1 MKLSIRDYR
10 GVEHAD
16 IQVAPIALVT
26 GLNGAGKTSII
37 MAAGAV
43 LTSTPMPA
51 GMPKK
56 DAALLVR
63 GGAGEAKAS
72 ITGAEGVT
80 SITWPAAEPIR
91 DGRNPFSS
99 EYAAGLSHVLDLDAN
114 GRAKVLSQ
122 YLKTMPTKEEFAR
135 ALADTEVAWAT
146 SGIGTQAEAPAIKA
160 LNLDPMN
167 QRDVAVYRIVEKVWP
182 EIEANG
188 WDGALKN
195 GETTRAKMK
204 GAWEQIA
211 GKKWGEK
218 IAAAWAPAGYDDIPA
233 GATEQHLADSVT
245 VAKAE
250 LESTIRRAA
259 VAALDLD
266 GLRAKADGLAAA
278 EKVESTAKALKNRLY
293 DEVMEWSKKAPPL
306 VPEAPMACPHCGGS
320 VAHQDGALVKAAAG
334 SVDAEAVD
342 TIKKAR
348 AEFDAQHAEA
358 EKAFSSAKADHE
370 KAFQEANA
378 ARAAKVKLEE
388 ATAAGESATEED
400 VAQAKAALA
409 AAEAALKAFTAKR
422 EADAKHKAIMQNQA
436 ILDIMAPDGLR
447 KRKLTRVL
455 ETFNEERLL
464 PLCQD
469 AGFKPVTIGDDLQ
482 ARYGGRPL
490 HLCSESEQYRT
501 RVVVQVAM
509 AQIDS
514 SAMVVIDGADVLDP
528 KGRNG
533 LLNLLL
539 GSDVPALVG
548 MTVAAADK
556 APDLAAHELG
566 ATYWVEGGQCQ
577 PVGSVKQGR
586 AA

>member
-1 MKLSIRDYR
+1 MQLSIRDYR
-10 GVEHAD
+10 GVERAD

-37 MAAGAV
+37 MAAAAV

-63 GGAGEAKAS
+63 SGAGESKAS
-72 ITGAEGVT
+72 ITGPEGVT

-91 DGRNPFSS
+91 DGRNPFAS
-99 EYAAGLSHVLDLDAN
+99 EYAAGLSHVLDLDVN

-122 YLKTMPTKEEFAR
+122 YLKTMPTKAEFAR
-135 ALADTEVAWAT
+135 ALADTDVAWAI
-146 SGIGTQAEAPAIKA
+146 SGVGTQAEAPAIKA
-160 LNLDPMN
+160 LGLDPMN

-182 EIEANG
+182 EIESGG
-188 WDGALKN
+188 WDGALKS

-204 GAWEQIA
+204 GAWEQIT

-218 IAAAWAPAGYDDIPA
+218 VAAAWSPAGYDDIPA
-233 GATEQHLADSVT
+233 GATEQHLAEAVT

-278 EKVESTAKALKNRLY
+278 EKAESAAK
-293 DEVMEWSKKAPPL
+293 SKKDAAYADLMAWNNKAPPL
-306 VPEAPMACPHCGGS
+306 GAEAMACPHCGGA
-320 VAHQDGALVKAAAG
+320 VAVKDRALVKVEVQDAAKN
-334 SVDAEAVD
+334 AEIVA
-342 TIKKAR
+342 AR
-348 AEFDAQHAEA
+348 AEFDAQHAQVREA
-358 EKAFSSAKADHE
+358 FNAAKAAHE
-370 KAFQEANA
+370 ETHQAVNA
-378 ARAAKVKLEE
+378 ARAAKAKLEE
-388 ATAAGESATEED
+388 ATAAGESATEQD

-409 AAEAALKAFTAKR
+409 AAEAALKAHTAKR

-436 ILDIMAPDGLR
+436 ILDVMAPDGLR

-455 ETFNEERLL
+455 EDFNEKRLL

-490 HLCSESEQYRT
+490 HLCSESEEYRA

-509 AQIDS
+509 AQIDD
-514 SAMVVIDGADVLDP
+514 SAMVVIDRADMLDP

-539 GSDVPALVG
+539 GADVPALVG

>member
-1 MKLSIRDYR
+1 MQLSIRDYR
-10 GVEHAD
+10 GVERAD

-43 LTSTPMPA
+43 LTSTPMPS

-72 ITGAEGVT
+72 ITGPEGLT

-122 YLKTMPTKEEFAR
+122 YLKTMPTKVEFAR
-135 ALADTEVAWAT
+135 ALAETDIAWAI
-146 SGIGTQAEAPAIKA
+146 SGVGTQAEAPAIKA
-160 LNLDPMN
+160 LGLDPMN
-167 QRDVAVYRIVEKVWP
+167 QRDVAVFRIVEKVWP

-204 GAWEQIA
+204 GAWEQIT

-218 IAAAWAPAGYDDIPA
+218 VAAAWVPAGHDDIPA
-233 GATEQHLADSVT
+233 GATEQHLAEAVT

-278 EKVESTAKALKNRLY
+278 AKAEADAKAKKERAGEELASWNN
-293 DEVMEWSKKAPPL
+293 KAPPL
-306 VPEAPMACPHCGGS
+306 VPPTPMACPHCGGS
-320 VAHQDGALVKAAAG
+320 VAHQDGALVKAAKDA
-334 SVDAEAVD
+334 DAEAVA
-342 TIKKAR
+342 TAKKER
-348 AEFDAQHAEA
+348 AAFDAQHAAVRET
-358 EKAFSSAKADHE
+358 FNTAKLAYDE
-370 KAFQEANA
+370 TFQVLNA
-378 ARAAKVKLEE
+378 ARAAKAKLDEV
-388 ATAAGESATEED
+388 AAAGESATEQD
-400 VAQAKAALA
+400 VAQAKAIVAS
-409 AAEAALKAFTAKR
+409 AEAALKAFTAKR
-422 EADAKHKAIMQNQA
+422 DADAKHKAIMQNQA

-455 ETFNEERLL
+455 EDFNEKRLR
-464 PLCQD
+464 PLYED
-469 AGFKPVTIGDDLQ
+469 AGWKPVTIGDDLQ

-490 HLCSESEQYRT
+490 HLCSESEEYRA

-509 AQIDS
+509 AQIDD
-514 SAMVVIDGADVLDP
+514 SAMVVIDRADMLDP

-539 GSDVPALVG
+539 GADVPALVG

-556 APDLAAHELG
+556 APDLSAHELG

-577 PVGSVKQGR
+577 PVGSIKQGR